1 MLFNTNLTLNQY
13 KSIIMNGLDL
23 RKKLEQT
30 KMSLAE
36 IARLSGMNPQSLVQ
50 SLSTKDVKTGLV
62 EKLASALRLPL
73 SYFYGEDA
81 GTHAIANGDKAVAA
95 VNSTISDTPQNVKV
109 LEERVRSLE
118 NLVQEKERLIKVY
131 ERFLDGKGK

>member
-1 MLFNTNLTLNQY
+1 
-13 KSIIMNGLDL
+13 MNGLDL

-62 EKLASALRLPL
+62 EKLASALHLPL

-95 VNSTISDTPQNVKV
+95 VNSTISDTPP
-109 LEERVRSLE
+109 EREGSGGTSSVVGEPGAGEGTPHQGL
-118 NLVQEKERLIKVY
+118 
-131 ERFLDGKGK
+131 